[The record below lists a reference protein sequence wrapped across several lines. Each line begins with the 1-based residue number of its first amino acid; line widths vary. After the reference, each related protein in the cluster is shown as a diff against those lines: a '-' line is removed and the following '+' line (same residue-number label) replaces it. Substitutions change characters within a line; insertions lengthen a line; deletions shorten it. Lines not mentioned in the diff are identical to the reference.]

1 MGLDEQATIQ
11 EKVLPSGEQRYTIA
25 VPAGYSGN
33 QPVPLVLALHFGGE
47 VTPFYGRTILEELIE
62 PALRELGAII
72 IAPDCPTNS
81 WTDPQSEKAVLEL
94 LAYVEKNYAVDVQ
107 RRLITG
113 YSMGGAGT
121 WYLAARNP
129 DRFSAA
135 VVMAGW
141 PPQAIEDVEWKI
153 PLVIIHSRQ
162 DEIVPLQPTE
172 YFSNTLQ
179 EKGVPVKL
187 VVLDG
192 ITHYEMFRFVEPLR
206 TTISWVESV
215 WQR

>member
-1 MGLDEQATIQ
+1 MVPGEQTTIQ

-25 VPAGYSGN
+25 VPVGYTGN
-33 QPVPLVLALHFGGE
+33 QPIPLVLALHFGGE

-94 LAYVEKNYAVDVQ
+94 LAYVEENYAVDVR

-135 VVMAGW
+135 VIMAGW

-162 DEIVPLQPTE
+162 DEIVPLQSTE
-172 YFSNTLQ
+172 YFTNSLQ
-179 EKGVPVKL
+179 EKGAPVKL